1 MDGPESPAGSP
12 MLRGCSMH
20 MTKLVGALGLALGLA
35 AGAHA
40 GVTFDPDGPGG
51 DPAIDL
57 GQLGWSTTS
66 AVAQG
71 GVTAINNFVTTG
83 GTCPAGSCTFTV
95 LTLARLVDTT
105 NQASQTNT
113 PAGLNNNYEI
123 TMIASFQET
132 VTSVGPNFATF
143 ATTGVGALQIFFD
156 STKDS
161 DPLTGHG
168 FNDGIL
174 ILQGLSDQAGRTGIF
189 VVTDPTPVIL
199 DQFGADDYGS
209 GGCTPPLITEQCTV
223 SGTGSQADIRVDTL
237 TQDNAFFITQLA
249 VFGID
254 FANISQQLPFLQVDP
269 SDCFPVP
276 VPGIVGTP
284 SAGTCL
290 FLHVDAPYI
299 LNPDGTGYVPLVGPV
314 NGLFTIGFPDFVFQT
329 RYTASVTPG
338 AQVPE
343 PGSLALLGLGLGAL
357 GLGRFRR
364 RSAKLN

>member
-1 MDGPESPAGSP
+1 
-12 MLRGCSMH
+12 
-20 MTKLVGALGLALGLA
+20 LA

-66 AVAQG
+66 AVAVG
-71 GVTAINNFVTTG
+71 GVSAINAFVTSG

-95 LTLARLVDTT
+95 LTMARLVDTT
-105 NQASQTNT
+105 NQQSQTNT
-113 PAGLNNNYEI
+113 PAGLNVNYEI
-123 TMIASFQET
+123 TMIAAFQET
-132 VTSVGPNFATF
+132 VTAVGASSAQFS
-143 ATTGVGALQIFFD
+143 TTGVGTLQIFFD
-156 STKDS
+156 SSKDS
-161 DPLTGHG
+161 DALTGSG

-174 ILQGLSDQAGRTGIF
+174 ILQGLSDQAGVQGF
-189 VVTDPTPVIL
+189 FLVTSPTPTVL
-199 DQFGADDYGS
+199 DQFPGGVINPAVDDYGS
-209 GGCTPPLITEQCTV
+209 GGCTPPVITEQCTV
-223 SGTGSQADIRVDTL
+223 SGTGSQADIAVDTL
-237 TQDNAFFITQLA
+237 TQDFAFFITQLSQ
-249 VFGID
+249 FGID
-254 FANISQQLPFLQVDP
+254 FANISQQLPFKQVDP

-284 SAGTCL
+284 SAGTCA
-290 FLHVDAPYI
+290 FIHNDAPYI

-329 RYTASVTPG
+329 RFTATVVPG
-338 AQVPE
+338 APE

-364 RSAKLN
+364 RSAKPN